1 MFGPDLVNGS
11 ERHEYLLSK
20 KLAELGVLVDILTTQ
35 TRQSSQTSAF
45 SSAWPA
51 EYPER
56 VEILDGMRI
65 ERFPVSFSLSPKMG
79 TILSRSM
86 LRRWEREEQRFG
98 TMLKGSRGM
107 FDYYY
112 RRAVER
118 PIIYDFMMLLARGPH
133 SVRLSARLL
142 RTIRN
147 YDVVLVG
154 FVPFALTW
162 HVLAA
167 ARILRRPAVL
177 LALFHPDDLY
187 HHFKAIYWCFNHADA
202 ILAQTSYSV
211 ELFAHRFP
219 RSTPIAAGVG
229 VDLAEFTGGEARGA
243 AFRRRYGLER
253 NKIVLLVGRKE
264 YFKRYDLA
272 IRAVELAD
280 DDRVRLV
287 MIGRD
292 VDGQPITSPRVTY
305 LGEMP
310 RQSVVDAY
318 HACDVLMLPSES
330 ESFGWVLLEA
340 WACGKPV
347 IGNRRCAPVSAVISE
362 GEDGY
367 LCMDAAEMAQRI
379 GQLTCRP
386 DLAQRLGQAG
396 FEKTA
401 ANYTW
406 DVIGRKVADLYTRL
420 AAARGRAAQR

>member
-20 KLAELGVLVDILTTQ
+20 KLAELGVLVDVLTTQ
-35 TRQSSQTSAF
+35 TRQSRQTSAF

-56 VEILDGMRI
+56 VEILDGMRV
-65 ERFPVSFSLSPKMG
+65 ERFPVSFSLSPG
-79 TILSRSM
+79 LGRALSRSM
-86 LRRWEREEQRFG
+86 LRRWAREEQRFG

-112 RRAVER
+112 RRAVQR
-118 PIIYDFMMLLARGPH
+118 PLIYDYMMLAARGPH
-133 SVRLSARLL
+133 SARLFARLL
-142 RTIRN
+142 TTIRR

-162 HVLAA
+162 HALVA

-187 HHFKAIYWCFNHADA
+187 HHFRAIYWCFNHSDA
-202 ILAQTSYSV
+202 ILAQTPYSL
-211 ELFAHRFP
+211 ELFARRFP
-219 RSTPIAAGVG
+219 RSKPVAAGVG
-229 VDLAEFTGGEARGA
+229 VDLAEFMNGEGRGA
-243 AFRRRYGLER
+243 RFRQRHGLQR
-253 NKIVLLVGRKE
+253 NKIVLVVGRKE
-264 YFKRYDLA
+264 HFKRYDLA
-272 IRAVELAD
+272 VRAVDLLD

-292 VDGQPITSPRVTY
+292 VDGQPITSPRVIY
-305 LGEMP
+305 LGELP
-310 RQSVVDAY
+310 RQDVVDAY
-318 HACDVLMLPSES
+318 HACDMLMLPSES

-347 IGNRRCAPVSAVISE
+347 IGNRRCAPVSAVISD

-367 LCMDAAEMAQRI
+367 LCTDADEMAQRI
-379 GQLTCRP
+379 AQLTCRP
-386 DLAQRLGQAG
+386 ELAQRLGRAG
-396 FEKTA
+396 LEKTA
-401 ANYTW
+401 DNYTW
-406 DVIGRKVADLYTRL
+406 DVIGRKVAGLYTSL
-420 AAARGRAAQR
+420 ASARGRAAQR